1 MGVTQA
7 IDPALAPAYGLAV
20 LDALEAAGHEAWFVG
35 GWVRDALRGAPAH
48 DVDVC
53 TDAPWEE
60 SERALVSAGITVH
73 ETGTA
78 HGTVTAVAEGK
89 PVEVTTYRVDGAYTD
104 HRRPDSVTFVT
115 DVREDL
121 ARRDFTV
128 NAMAWHPRRG
138 LVDPFDG
145 AGDLERRLI
154 RAVGVASERFEE
166 DALRLLRAVRFA
178 CRLGFAVE
186 EATQEALVEA
196 APTLGDVAQER
207 IGTELC
213 GIMAS
218 GRAAWAM
225 RAEREV
231 MLAAVPELAPMVG
244 FDQRSPYHAYDVFEH
259 TVRVMEGVECYTG
272 GVASERLR
280 WAAFLH
286 DIGKPACFT
295 VDESGQGHFYGH
307 PHEGAQMAEKI
318 LRRFAIPHELARPI
332 VALVRLHDRPLKS
345 EKRPPLKLVAELD
358 HRSGVRTRGEAIAL
372 MHEMFD
378 LRRADALAKAPDY
391 RDWACELDRYERMLR
406 AIDASGVCWRTSDL
420 AISGGDVIAVRGIKP
435 GPEVGKALEQVLAAV
450 MNGQVE
456 NRRDALLAWL
466 AR

>member
-7 IDPALAPAYGLAV
+7 IDPSLAPAYGIAV

-60 SERALVSAGITVH
+60 SERALVAAGITVH

-78 HGTVTAVAEGK
+78 HGTVTAVVKGK

-145 AGDLERRLI
+145 AGDLGRRLI
-154 RAVGVASERFEE
+154 RAVGVAEERFEE
-166 DALRLLRAVRFA
+166 DALRVLRAVRFA

-186 EATQEALVEA
+186 PATQAALVKA
-196 APTLGDVAQER
+196 APTLSQVAQER
-207 IGTELC
+207 IGTEMR
-213 GIMAS
+213 GIMVS

-272 GVASERLR
+272 GVTSERLR

-286 DIGKPACFT
+286 DIGKSACFT
-295 VDESGQGHFYGH
+295 VGENGQGHFYGH
-307 PHEGAQMAEKI
+307 PHEGAQMTEKI

-332 VALVRLHDRPLKS
+332 VALVRLHDRPMKS
-345 EKRPPLKLVAELD
+345 ERRPPLKLVADLD
-358 HRSGVRTRGEAIAL
+358 RRSGVRTRGEAIAL

-391 RDWACELDRYERMLR
+391 RGWACELDRYERMLR
-406 AIDASGVCWRTSDL
+406 EIDASGVCWRTGDL
-420 AISGGDVIAVRGIKP
+420 AITGGDVISVRGIRP
-435 GPEVGKALEQVLAAV
+435 SPEVGKALEQVLAAV
-450 MNGQVE
+450 MCGQVE

-466 AR
+466 AS